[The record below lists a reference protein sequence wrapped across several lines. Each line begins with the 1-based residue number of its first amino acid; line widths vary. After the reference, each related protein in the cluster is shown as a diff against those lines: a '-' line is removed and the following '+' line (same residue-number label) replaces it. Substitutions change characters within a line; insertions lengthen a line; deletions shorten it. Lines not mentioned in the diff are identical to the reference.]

1 MENIEEKLNKL
12 LNKIDRLDK
21 EIENLIKEKK
31 KINEKIFKL
40 EKELDKKWVILKI
53 CQTKIF

>member
-31 KINEKIFKL
+31 KINEKICMLERKL
-40 EKELDKKWVILKI
+40 KK
-53 CQTKIF
+53 

>member
-40 EKELDKKWVILKI
+40 EKELDKK
-53 CQTKIF
+53 

>member
-31 KINEKIFKL
+31 EN
-40 EKELDKKWVILKI
+40 
-53 CQTKIF
+53 